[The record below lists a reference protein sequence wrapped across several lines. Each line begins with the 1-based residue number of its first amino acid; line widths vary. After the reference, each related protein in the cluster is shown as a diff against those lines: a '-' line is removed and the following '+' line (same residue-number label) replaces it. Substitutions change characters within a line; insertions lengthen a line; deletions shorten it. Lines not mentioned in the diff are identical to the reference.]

1 MRRKKKLSYITL
13 TDDEIKKFN
22 LYLKLYGLDIKK
34 IQKLNESIIESLDTI
49 NASLSLL
56 YIGLKTSKQA
66 KRELKHTRK
75 LFDTEE
81 N

>member
-1 MRRKKKLSYITL
+1 MKGKKKLSHITL

-22 LYLKLYGLDIKK
+22 SYLKLYGLDIKK
-34 IQKLNESIIESLDTI
+34 IQKLNESIIDSLDAI

-56 YIGLKTSKQA
+56 YMGLKTSKQV

-75 LFDTEE
+75 LFGTEE